1 MKIRQHNSKLKPFK
15 LKLTGRPL
23 TTREVAKKYGLPM
36 AHFRSVTNFVAKSN
50 GTLTDAVPLAGSKAN
65 SPSSQYK
72 QHRHKAARHDIL
84 LKGSKRRAV
93 KARGRRTT

>member
-36 AHFRSVTNFVAKSN
+36 AHFRSVTTFVAKSN
-50 GTLTDAVPLAGSKAN
+50 GTLTDAVRVAGSKAN
-65 SPSSQYK
+65 SPSSQRK
-72 QHRHKAARHDIL
+72 QLRRKAVRHDVL
-84 LKGSKRRAV
+84 LKGSRRAGRV
-93 KARGRRTT
+93 KSRRTT